1 MPGLE
6 ITDVCLVTRDLDAAV
21 EFYTTKLGYRM
32 AHKSPGFVDFVRS
45 GSTLAVWEAS
55 AIRRTTGV
63 PAEEGEPGGHG
74 VMIAILQPSPEAV
87 DAEYERLRSAGVEFY
102 SEPRDYPWNARCAYF
117 AGPCGEFWELFAW
130 YEGGE
135 PDAVDSDE

>member
-21 EFYTTKLGYRM
+21 EFYTTKLGYRR
-32 AHKSPGFVDFVRS
+32 AHVSPGFVDFRRA
-45 GSTLAVWEAS
+45 GSTLAVWDAE

-63 PAEEGEPGGHG
+63 PAELTAPTSHG
-74 VMIAILQPSPEAV
+74 LMVAVKKDSPLEV
-87 DAEYERLRSAGVEFY
+87 DAEYERLRSLGVEFY

-135 PDAVDSDE
+135 PDAVDD